1 MEPDVPMSRALGWL
15 FHKQQQGWTSSTPV
29 LTAGSAMSPEGR
41 AGSPSS
47 SLWKFNKKQKG
58 FGFH

>member
-1 MEPDVPMSRALGWL
+1 MKQDVPMSRALGWL
-15 FHKQQQGWTSSTPV
+15 FNKRQQGWTSITPV
-29 LTAGSAMSPEGR
+29 LTPGSAMSPEGR

-47 SLWKFNKKQKG
+47 SLWKLNKKQKG